1 MSHKKEDLL
10 NTAEKLFY
18 RHGFHAIGLK
28 AIVQEAGVALMTL
41 YNHFAS
47 KEELILEILTRR
59 EQAYFALLEQAC
71 TSETGSIEK
80 RLAAGHL
87 LWLKNSASNGCMFLR
102 AKEEFGSDPNQS
114 IVNKVYA
121 HKENMLLFFQSKG
134 LSSGEAL
141 QLSLLFE
148 GSTSLAE
155 TIHFEDVEKAM
166 LAMVNLVKVS

>member
-59 EQAYFALLEQAC
+59 EQAYFALLEQTGA
-71 TSETGSIEK
+71 SESGSIEK

-102 AKEEFGSDPNQS
+102 AKEEFGSGPNQL
-114 IVNKVYA
+114 IVDKVHS
-121 HKENMLLFFQSKG
+121 HKENLRLFFQSNG
-134 LSSGEAL
+134 LSYEDAL

-148 GSTSLAE
+148 GATSLAE
-155 TIHFEDVEKAM
+155 TTDFKEVEKAFM
-166 LAMVNLVKVS
+166 AMVQHFKVS